1 MFHKYFRNLKVV
13 KYPMNLEE
21 LYKELSN
28 ITALR
33 ENRLKYANMVLDDMS
48 LFPKLMDILFMVDDK
63 VSCKAAWVLEFVCAE
78 YLYAIVPYLNTFTSN
93 LKKIRFDSA
102 VRPIAKVCGF
112 IANDYYSKKPNVLQK
127 TLTPIHR
134 ELIVEACF
142 DWLISDHKVAPK
154 VYSMETLYLFGK
166 DSYWIHKELALILEQ
181 DFSTQSAGF
190 KARAKRTLKKIRCNL

>member
-1 MFHKYFRNLKVV
+1 MS
-13 KYPMNLEE
+13 LEE
-21 LYKELSN
+21 FYKELSY

-33 ENRLKYANMVLDDMS
+33 ENRLKYANMVLEDMS

-63 VSCKAAWVLEFVCAE
+63 VSCKAAWVFEFVCAE
-78 YLYAIVPYLNTFTSN
+78 YLYAIIPYLNTFTNN

-102 VRPIAKVCGF
+102 VRPVAKVCEF
-112 IANDYYSKKPNVLQK
+112 IAHDYYSKKPNTLQE

-154 VYSMETLYLFGK
+154 AYSMETLYLFGK
-166 DSYWIHKELALILEQ
+166 DNSWIHTELALILEQ
-181 DFSTQSAGF
+181 DFPTQSAGF
-190 KARAKRTLKKIRCNL
+190 KVRAKRTLKKIKKNKV